1 MVYEVDKNGVQTGS
15 FTQFTNGRVSFVQS
29 FDDILDQHSFN
40 RIVNH
45 IQGER
50 MEIYSQES
58 GQRLYHGEFN
68 EDREREGWGIQYDEK
83 SGAILLE
90 GIWKRNKLVEIVRKI
105 EGSIM
110 TEFKRNGN
118 NIIASNRIPVYVGE
132 YIYDEEKE
140 SFIRNGRGYY
150 IDEETRIAY
159 REVEWKDGVE
169 VGGRDLYDGWYTCSA
184 KPKPKPKYVWKPQP
198 VAKPVTIPVVK
209 PVTIPVVEPVSVPIS
224 PSSVDPV
231 VDPVS
236 VPINPSSVDP
246 VVEPIIKPI
255 SPSSVDPV
263 VEPVAK
269 HAVKGNSF
277 DKPSHKPQ
285 RVKKTESKSKSLSK
299 SIPRPPKPGNTIVE
313 PLSTS
318 DLIVKPA
325 AKSKPSISKEDE
337 AGYEKL
343 KKLTLHI
350 SDLVVPTNYYVK
362 ISVLDLSLFDW
373 LESIEIGDDC
383 FGSVKTFKID
393 GLNQLKM
400 IKIGNNSFTQN
411 KNDYGNDQS
420 KSFHILN
427 CESLESIEI
436 GEYSFSD
443 FAGEF
448 ELKNLPQLQSIQ
460 IGTIGSKS
468 NNFYSS
474 SFVIRGIEMI
484 LNIVMNRSSKST
496 IHYIR

>member
-45 IQGER
+45 VQGKR

-105 EGSIM
+105 DGSIM

-198 VAKPVTIPVVK
+198 VAKPVTIPVVE
-209 PVTIPVVEPVSVPIS
+209 PVSVPISPPSVDPVVEPVSVPTS
-224 PSSVDPV
+224 PPSVDPV
-231 VDPVS
+231 
-236 VPINPSSVDP
+236 I
-246 VVEPIIKPI
+246 
-255 SPSSVDPV
+255 
-263 VEPVAK
+263 EPVAK
-269 HAVKGNSF
+269 HAVKGNLS
-277 DKPSHKPQ
+277 DKPSP
-285 RVKKTESKSKSLSK
+285 
-299 SIPRPPKPGNTIVE
+299 
-313 PLSTS
+313 
-318 DLIVKPA
+318 
-325 AKSKPSISKEDE
+325 
-337 AGYEKL
+337 
-343 KKLTLHI
+343 
-350 SDLVVPTNYYVK
+350 
-362 ISVLDLSLFDW
+362 
-373 LESIEIGDDC
+373 
-383 FGSVKTFKID
+383 
-393 GLNQLKM
+393 
-400 IKIGNNSFTQN
+400 
-411 KNDYGNDQS
+411 
-420 KSFHILN
+420 
-427 CESLESIEI
+427 
-436 GEYSFSD
+436 
-443 FAGEF
+443 
-448 ELKNLPQLQSIQ
+448 
-460 IGTIGSKS
+460 
-468 NNFYSS
+468 
-474 SFVIRGIEMI
+474 
-484 LNIVMNRSSKST
+484 
-496 IHYIR
+496 

>member
-45 IQGER
+45 VQGER

-198 VAKPVTIPVVK
+198 VAR

-224 PSSVDPV
+224 PPSVDPV
-231 VDPVS
+231 VESVS
-236 VPINPSSVDP
+236 VPTSPSSVDIVVESISVPKTPSSVDP
-246 VVEPIIKPI
+246 VIE
-255 SPSSVDPV
+255 SVS
-263 VEPVAK
+263 K
-269 HAVKGNSF
+269 HAVKGNSS
-277 DKPSHKPQ
+277 DKPSHKPL

-318 DLIVKPA
+318 DILVKPV

-343 KKLTLHI
+343 KKLTLHV
-350 SDLVVPTNYYVK
+350 SDLVVPTNYVLK

-373 LESIEIGDDC
+373 LESIEVGDEC
-383 FGSVKTFKID
+383 FGSVKLKID
-393 GLNQLKM
+393 GLNRLKT
-400 IKIGNNSFTQN
+400 IKIGSNSFTHK
-411 KNDYGNDQS
+411 KNDYGNDKS

-443 FAGEF
+443 FGGEF

-460 IGTIGSKS
+460 IGIIGSKS
-468 NNFYSS
+468 NNFYCS
-474 SFVIRGIEMI
+474 SFVIEGIELI
-484 LNIVMNRSSKST
+484 LNIVMIRSSKST
-496 IHYIR
+496 IHYIG

>member
-1 MVYEVDKNGVQTGS
+1 MFKENGWKSILRKVD
-15 FTQFTNGRVSFVQS
+15 
-29 FDDILDQHSFN
+29 
-40 RIVNH
+40 
-45 IQGER
+45 
-50 MEIYSQES
+50 S
-58 GQRLYHGEFN
+58 GFIMASSMKIENEKVGEFSTMRN
-68 EDREREGWGIQYDEK
+68 LELYCSREYG
-83 SGAILLE
+83 
-90 GIWKRNKLVEIVRKI
+90 
-105 EGSIM
+105 
-110 TEFKRNGN
+110 
-118 NIIASNRIPVYVGE
+118 RIPVYVGE
-132 YIYDEEKE
+132 YIYDESKE

-198 VAKPVTIPVVK
+198 VAKPVTIPVV
-209 PVTIPVVEPVSVPIS
+209 EPVSVPIS
-224 PSSVDPV
+224 PPSVDSV
-231 VDPVS
+231 VD
-236 VPINPSSVDP
+236 
-246 VVEPIIKPI
+246 
-255 SPSSVDPV
+255 
-263 VEPVAK
+263 PVAK

-277 DKPSHKPQ
+277 DKPSPKPQ

-299 SIPRPPKPGNTIVE
+299 SIPRPPKPGSTIVE

-318 DLIVKPA
+318 DLVVEPV

-350 SDLVVPTNYYVK
+350 SDLVVPSKHYVK
-362 ISVLDLSLFDW
+362 ISVLDLNLFDW

-393 GLNQLKM
+393 GLNRLKT
-400 IKIGNNSFTQN
+400 IKIGSNSFTQLKSTDKWDSN
-411 KNDYGNDQS
+411 KVNNTS

-427 CESLESIEI
+427 CESLESIQI
-436 GEYSFSD
+436 GRYSFSD

-460 IGTIGSKS
+460 IGTVGSDS
-468 NNFYSS
+468 CNFYCS
-474 SFVIRGIEMI
+474 SFVIRGIELI
-484 LNIVMNRSSKST
+484 LNI
-496 IHYIR
+496 